1 METRMDQEQ
10 KKKQPPKI
18 LIVDDI
24 SVNVKILENIIRA
37 EGYEPLCALSVQQ
50 ALDIMNETMPQ
61 LILSDFSMPG
71 MDGLEFCK
79 LLKSNPRTRDIPFL
93 FITVADS
100 REDKKA
106 AFSAG
111 AVDFIPKPFEPIEVV
126 MRVNNQLNSYR
137 IKQEMEDYNRLM
149 HKMVAEQKKQMEKE
163 RESVLLALT
172 KVMEKRN
179 GHIGNHLEKVGYN
192 CRLLAQSL
200 QLIPRYED
208 LITDDFVETIGT
220 AAKLHDIGN
229 VIMPDEVLLE
239 DGSGAGDKNVAIGYY
254 AEEGA
259 KILEEISMGS
269 SNSRFLNMAVLI
281 TRYHHANWDGSGY
294 PGDVAGEDIP
304 LAARITAVVND
315 FDTLIWKQASKG
327 DPSVE
332 DSVRVINER
341 SGTLYDPGIV
351 TVFNKILKQLRT
363 D

>member
-1 METRMDQEQ
+1 MEQEHGR
-10 KKKQPPKI
+10 KQTPKI

-24 SVNVKILENIIRA
+24 SVNVKILENIIRG
-37 EGYEPLCALSVQQ
+37 EGYEALCALSVQE

-79 LLKSNPRTRDIPFL
+79 LLKSNPRTRDIPFV

-111 AVDFIPKPFEPIEVV
+111 AVDFIPKPFEAVEVV

-137 IKQEMEDYNRLM
+137 IKQEMEDYNRMM

-172 KVMEKRN
+172 KVIEKRN
-179 GHIGNHLEKVGYN
+179 NHIGNHLDKVGYN

-200 QLIPRYED
+200 QLLPSYEK
-208 LITDDFVETIGT
+208 LITDEFVETIGT
-220 AAKLHDIGN
+220 AVKLHDIGN
-229 VIMPDEVLLE
+229 MIMPDAVLLE
-239 DGSGAGDKNVAIGYY
+239 NDNPEEKQSSAIGYY

-259 KILEEISMGS
+259 KILEEISAGS
-269 SNSRFLNMAVLI
+269 ANSRFLNMAILI
-281 TRYHHANWDGSGY
+281 ARYHHANWDGSGY
-294 PGDVAGEDIP
+294 PENVGGKDIP
-304 LAARITAVVND
+304 LAARITSVVND
-315 FDTLIWKQASKG
+315 FDTLIWKQTSKA
-327 DPSVE
+327 DSPVE
-332 DSVRVINER
+332 ESVRIINER
-341 SGTLYDPGIV
+341 SGKLYDPDIV

-363 D
+363 E